1 MDTTEKLVGAFL
13 VIMFLFVGGIMVLGP
28 ITEWN
33 SAGVVQKQLNEQCG
47 TNYSQRD
54 LYFSSEKL
62 IELCKIKNQELLIK
76 Q

>member
-1 MDTTEKLVGAFL
+1 MELTMDTTEKLGNILLLLMILLFFL
-13 VIMFLFVGGIMVLGP
+13 VPV
-28 ITEWN
+28 TEWN

>member
-1 MDTTEKLVGAFL
+1 MDTTEKLGNILLLLSILLFFL
-13 VIMFLFVGGIMVLGP
+13 VPV
-28 ITEWN
+28 TEWN
-33 SAGVVQKQLNEQCG
+33 SAGVVQKQLNEQCE

>member
-1 MDTTEKLVGAFL
+1 MDTTEKLGNTLLLLMILLIFL
-13 VIMFLFVGGIMVLGP
+13 VPV
-28 ITEWN
+28 TEWN

-47 TNYSQRD
+47 TNYSQKD